1 MRRLALLVLAILPLA
16 PSTARADVF
25 LFRMPSGNVY
35 CSVGIEAGSSDI
47 LCTIVDRSGPPARPA
62 PADCMAFWGHVF
74 FMRDT
79 GPVEMECTDR
89 HLDSRLAASVQDV
102 APYGVT
108 GSFGGIVCLS
118 LQTGLECRNA
128 SGHGFKL
135 ARGAQIVF

>member
-1 MRRLALLVLAILPLA
+1 M
-16 PSTARADVF
+16 
-25 LFRMPSGNVY
+25 FRMPSGNVY
-35 CSVGIEAGSSDI
+35 CSVGIEAGGSDI
-47 LCTIVDRSGPPARPA
+47 LCTIVERSGPPARPA
-62 PADCMAFWGHVF
+62 PSDCMAFWGHVF

-79 GPVEMECTDR
+79 GPVELECTDQ
-89 HLDSRLAASVQDV
+89 HLDSRLAAQITDI

-108 GSFGGIVCLS
+108 GTFGGIACLS